1 MKHEYMQITVEN
13 MKKIAAV
20 ISVNNYS
27 HFNALGFYTPVS
39 RRAALCD
46 WVWRAAGGHPRR
58 FPHNNFSSVYRI
70 FTKL

>member
-27 HFNALGFYTPVS
+27 HFNALGFYTPV
-39 RRAALCD
+39 
-46 WVWRAAGGHPRR
+46 G
-58 FPHNNFSSVYRI
+58 
-70 FTKL
+70 